1 MTGWPANLIDDDV
14 GLAAILRE
22 AKTVAVLG
30 AKADSAE
37 PAYFVP
43 AYLRARGYRIR
54 PVNPKIAGRSVHD
67 ATAVARLA
75 DLAERADVIE
85 IFRRPEYL
93 PDHAREILALPWQ
106 PKAVWFQLGI
116 GYRPQEP
123 QPDPRKDVRGNIEE
137 GVAETRRLLTRFEEV
152 SVRLGEPLEAD
163 EMEKLLA
170 EQARLQDQIDAANAW
185 DLDRTVELAMDALRV
200 PPGEME
206 VAKISGGERRRVALC
221 RRLLS
226 RPDLARRGAPT
237 NRRDAESVAWLER
250 FLKEYPG

>member
-43 AYLRARGYRIR
+43 AYLHARGYRIR

-67 ATAVARLA
+67 VTAVARLA
-75 DLAERADVIE
+75 DLAEPTDVIE

-93 PDHAREILALPWQ
+93 PDHAREILTLPWR

-116 GYRPQEP
+116 RN
-123 QPDPRKDVRGNIEE
+123 DAA
-137 GVAETRRLLTRFEEV
+137 AEMLARAGIRVVQNRCMMPEHRRLL
-152 SVRLGEPLEAD
+152 
-163 EMEKLLA
+163 
-170 EQARLQDQIDAANAW
+170 
-185 DLDRTVELAMDALRV
+185 
-200 PPGEME
+200 
-206 VAKISGGERRRVALC
+206 
-221 RRLLS
+221 
-226 RPDLARRGAPT
+226 GAT
-237 NRRDAESVAWLER
+237 
-250 FLKEYPG
+250 